1 MQVQEQQ
8 LQTMNQQINQGAR
21 MNTIR
26 AHQHQVGGE
35 NWFSVESALRVY
47 GMYLELDSDQNGM
60 LDREEL

>member
-1 MQVQEQQ
+1 
-8 LQTMNQQINQGAR
+8 

-26 AHQHQVGGE
+26 AQVGGE